1 VFGKDTKI
9 ERLRKVPLFADCSKR
24 ELAEI
29 AAVADELRF
38 PPRREVIRE
47 GAAGRELVVVLSGDV
62 EVTRGGELVAEERGA
77 NFFGEAALL
86 TGAPRNATVTTTSEV
101 EALVLTDRA
110 FTRLLERS
118 PEIERKVQASLED
131 RVPQD

>member
-1 VFGKDTKI
+1 MFGKDTKI
-9 ERLRKVPLFADCSKR
+9 ERLRKVPLFADCSRR

-38 PPRREVIRE
+38 PARREVIRE

-77 NFFGEAALL
+77 NFFGEAALV

-110 FTRLLERS
+110 FARLLERS
-118 PEIERKVQASLED
+118 PEIERKVQASLDD